1 MSPIHRPVVLPV
13 ALFVAFLAAL
23 PKADGQRAVLRP
35 GSDPAK
41 IPFWKIAGK
50 GQGRPAID
58 ATTVYFLSEQHEV
71 LAVNAASGAIRWRA
85 TTGEA
90 GPGTQGTT
98 IVPMNSVIVV
108 GDFDVIGMDSGN
120 GQVKW
125 RFAPTVGY
133 APGIYLGQGSGTS
146 VYSGSADGRVFRLNS
161 SNGVPVWT
169 ATVRDDRNTTVFQPI
184 VDSDI
189 VAAGYTVFTAPNTG
203 GIIALD
209 SASGVERWR
218 TEFPRPSNL
227 ALATNLAS
235 NLLFV
240 DDLIVATAGNGVIY
254 GLSRLNGTIRWSI
267 PAFSSGS
274 SPAVEADYRALART
288 GRTLFAGSLS
298 GYVVA
303 YDLDTR
309 QERWRAA
316 GPPPGISVGFRIE
329 SDDLAVYVPYLG
341 SRLMAF
347 SVKDGATRWQTG
359 VDAGAFS
366 WPVLLVAGRLYA
378 AGTAGFF
385 ALRR

>member
-1 MSPIHRPVVLPV
+1 
-13 ALFVAFLAAL
+13 
-23 PKADGQRAVLRP
+23 
-35 GSDPAK
+35 
-41 IPFWKIAGK
+41 
-50 GQGRPAID
+50 
-58 ATTVYFLSEQHEV
+58 
-71 LAVNAASGAIRWRA
+71 
-85 TTGEA
+85 
-90 GPGTQGTT
+90 
-98 IVPMNSVIVV
+98 
-108 GDFDVIGMDSGN
+108 
-120 GQVKW
+120 
-125 RFAPTVGY
+125 
-133 APGIYLGQGSGTS
+133 
-146 VYSGSADGRVFRLNS
+146 
-161 SNGVPVWT
+161 VWT